1 LYDIGPYRSQ
11 IREFHGELL
20 KTLERGDLAISRIF
34 EILPVQVVTPDGQ
47 KRLEARGDGYLR
59 RSEGV
64 FVNASSEAQ
73 DIEFMDDAL
82 GKITVLFPASVKVQ
96 ISLSGGGISLTS
108 VGSPI
113 EVTIPSLPEEIMSAP
128 VKFSSFVIGDDFM
141 QTHIV
146 DNTGTE
152 VLIDG
157 KLAEGSNEFFIT
169 KDMLLLV
176 SSFEDYADC
185 LVKRKD
191 DKKGDRTYKILRDNN
206 NGVCTVD
213 FMGGEVGGRT
223 VMGSYDSYEAAA
235 KDMKEMYKDGRCGPP
250 PDP

>member
-1 LYDIGPYRSQ
+1 MTTVLYDIGPYRSQ

-96 ISLSGGGISLTS
+96 ISLSGGGIDPHRRQHRYR
-108 VGSPI
+108 GSDRREAGGGI
-113 EVTIPSLPEEIMSAP
+113 KRVLHHQRYVATR
-128 VKFSSFVIGDDFM
+128 VFV
-141 QTHIV
+141 
-146 DNTGTE
+146 
-152 VLIDG
+152 
-157 KLAEGSNEFFIT
+157 
-169 KDMLLLV
+169 
-176 SSFEDYADC
+176 
-185 LVKRKD
+185 
-191 DKKGDRTYKILRDNN
+191 
-206 NGVCTVD
+206 
-213 FMGGEVGGRT
+213 
-223 VMGSYDSYEAAA
+223 
-235 KDMKEMYKDGRCGPP
+235 
-250 PDP
+250 